1 VAFNTQQ
8 KLQRGG
14 GGADLEASAMNICP
28 VAAACLATLAG
39 CSTVAPGTPPHTALS
54 QDDVSFYEY
63 SFEQKPHV
71 WNNATCGFMI
81 QGNSYSWQVPR
92 PEWAISVY
100 EVMDKDTPVVR
111 VEAAA
116 FRVVSNDRKA
126 PVETRPPIT
135 AMTFML
141 KGRGEPLTANIVGEP
156 NGLSGEINATL
167 ETAPAQG
174 LFKAL
179 SWGKPIEVS
188 LTYQDGATDMLEV
201 RNWYVARDFYYYVDK
216 GRSYLDRGPEGD
228 YFHECLK
235 SLRPGPAGVRY
246 VVNELGPLPIISG
259 SGFKPANAHAPG
271 PIGWWTPPGSF
282 CFGPHGEPGTCP
294 MSVSGEKP

>member
-1 VAFNTQQ
+1 VNIRAVATAW
-8 KLQRGG
+8 L
-14 GGADLEASAMNICP
+14 
-28 VAAACLATLAG
+28 AALAG

-63 SFEQKPHV
+63 SFEQEPHV

-126 PVETRPPIT
+126 PVEPRAPIT
-135 AMTFML
+135 GLAFAL
-141 KGRGEPLTANIVGEP
+141 KGRGEPLPANVVGQP
-156 NGLSGEINATL
+156 NKLSGAINATL
-167 ETAPAQG
+167 DTAPAQG

-179 SWGKPIEVS
+179 SWGEPVEVS
-188 LTYQDGATDMLEV
+188 LAYQDGEKDLLEV
-201 RNWYVARDFYYYVDK
+201 HNWYVARGLSWDVDQ
-216 GRSYLDRGPEGD
+216 GRQYLDHVVIGD
-228 YFHECLK
+228 YFHDCLK
-235 SLRPGPAGVRY
+235 SLRPGPAGLRY
-246 VVNELGPLPIISG
+246 VINELGPLPLTG
-259 SGFKPANAHAPG
+259 NGGLEPANTHEPG
-271 PIGWWTPPGSF
+271 PIGWWAPPGSF
-282 CFGPHGEPGTCP
+282 CFGPHGEAGRCP
-294 MSVSGEKP
+294 VRERGQRP